1 MDLDTLKLQ
10 RGGSKWVK
18 DPKLIKLRQ
27 ERAYDIAR
35 SAETKQYI
43 HGPNYSEGEDDE
55 EEEFEEGEEDAENA
69 EETEPRDGDLK
80 DAEETDSDNEA
91 LRLAANTSNTEA
103 DAATVHVEDVT
114 ASSADEPLQLA
125 AKIGAEVVSEVL
137 NLNPDAAA

>member
-1 MDLDTLKLQ
+1 M
-10 RGGSKWVK
+10 K

-35 SAETKQYI
+35 WAETKQYI
-43 HGPNYSEGEDDE
+43 HGPNHSDGEDE
-55 EEEFEEGEEDAENA
+55 EEEESEEGEEDAENA
-69 EETEPRDGDLK
+69 KETEPHDGDLEDTK
-80 DAEETDSDNEA
+80 ETESDNEA

-103 DAATVHVEDVT
+103 DAATVRVEDVT
-114 ASSADEPLQLA
+114 ASSTDEALQSA